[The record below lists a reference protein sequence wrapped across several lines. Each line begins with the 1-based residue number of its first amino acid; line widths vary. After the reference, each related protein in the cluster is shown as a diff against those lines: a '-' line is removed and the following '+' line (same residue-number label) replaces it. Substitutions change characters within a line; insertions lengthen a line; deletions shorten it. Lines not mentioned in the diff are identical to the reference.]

1 MKFNK
6 KRGFTIVE
14 LIIVIAVIAILAA
27 VLIPVFSNL
36 IQQGKDADSKVL
48 VNTLNKGVAM
58 SGKNDYDTMHEVL
71 AVVEQNV
78 GVDVAKLNAAQAKGN
93 TILWDSTNKTF
104 VFLKSDGTY
113 VAAPEVTR
121 VDTAKYNLWKISD
134 NTADLTDENGY
145 SIYWT
150 GENLVNQKVVNG
162 FDAGKS
168 EITSIVYKNETATA
182 KNVVIRTNSYATNL
196 EVNGYVDPADSTK
209 GDVINHYGLTGEL
222 TVTKCAKACYHENGN
237 TAYATVVNGKVVAK
251 QGGTISVVLATTNDA
266 IIAKDGGE
274 VVKAYKEANVTTAD
288 ESVELVEATEEV
300 VNAAKGEAISNGL
313 NTEMSESNRD
323 IAARVGTKFFDTLQG
338 AYEAA
343 QAKDTIVLNKDIVLA
358 KSFVVTKELTL
369 DLNGKTISN
378 TTDIWEVNSSYDWAL
393 ISVQENG
400 NLTITGNGAVRAKE
414 NDCYAVDVQDGA
426 KCTIE
431 NGEFIGNIH
440 AVYVQKGELTVNGG
454 KFSIQ
459 QKYSDATKANE
470 FVLNCYDAN
479 RAAGT
484 AKIVVNGGIYDRF
497 NPADCYAEGAHTNFV
512 ADGYVCEKIEKGF
525 LSGTEKYDA
534 YVVKKAN

>member
-168 EITSIVYKNETATA
+168 EITSINYERATGAEA
-182 KNVVIRTNSYATNL
+182 KSVVIRTNGGSLTVNAKTDDIKHYGAADLVDVQAVKDKSFHEFGTVAVANVKDGHFVAEKSAVIINVHVEATTASVKQENGAKVFDYTKEKTITTEVKVEGTDTVISETAKADEVKTDAANSSVVAENGVA
-196 EVNGYVDPADSTK
+196 EVNGVQFK
-209 GDVINHYGLTGEL
+209 
-222 TVTKCAKACYHENGN
+222 
-237 TAYATVVNGKVVAK
+237 
-251 QGGTISVVLATTNDA
+251 
-266 IIAKDGGE
+266 
-274 VVKAYKEANVTTAD
+274 
-288 ESVELVEATEEV
+288 
-300 VNAAKGEAISNGL
+300 
-313 NTEMSESNRD
+313 
-323 IAARVGTKFFDTLQG
+323 TLQ
-338 AYEAA
+338 AA
-343 QAKDTIVLNKDIVLA
+343 FNKAKNNDTIVV
-358 KSFVVTKELTL
+358 KSNIDLDCTVSLTSGNNVTL
-369 DLNGKTISN
+369 DMNGKKLYNTVDLWDKPSADSN
-378 TTDIWEVNSSYDWAL
+378 NWSLV
-393 ISVQENG
+393 SVRSG
-400 NLTITGNGAVRAKE
+400 NLTITGNGVFDAKA
-414 NDCYAVDVQDGA
+414 NDCFAVDVQDGA

-431 NGEFIGNIH
+431 NGTFVGNIH
-440 AVYVQKGELTVNGG
+440 AVYVFEGELTVNGG
-454 KFSIQ
+454 LYRIQ
-459 QKYSDATKANE
+459 QKYSNAAKANE

-484 AKIVVNGGIYDRF
+484 AKIVVTGGTFELF
-497 NPADCYAEGAHTNFV
+497 NPADCWAEGEHTNFCKE
-512 ADGYVCEKIEKGF
+512 GYTTVSSIIT
-525 LSGTEKYDA
+525 GTESDLQWT
-534 YVVKKAN
+534 VVKK

>member
-58 SGKNDYDTMHEVL
+58 SGKNNYDTMHEVL

-168 EITSIVYKNETATA
+168 EITSIVYKNETTTA

-300 VNAAKGEAISNGL
+300 VNAAKDEAISNGL

-343 QAKDTIVLNKDIVLA
+343 QAKDTIVLNKDIVLE
-358 KSFVVTKELTL
+358 KPFVVTKELIL

-378 TTDIWEVNSSYDWAL
+378 TTDIWNEPKCDWSL
-393 ISVQENG
+393 ISVQETG
-400 NLTITGNGAVRAKE
+400 NLTITGNGTVNAKE
-414 NDCYAVDVQDGA
+414 NDCFAVDVQDGA

-431 NGEFIGNIH
+431 NGEFISNVH
-440 AVYVQKGELTVNGG
+440 AVYVLEGELTVNGG

-484 AKIVVNGGIYDRF
+484 AKIVVKGGIYDRF

>member
-121 VDTAKYNLWKISD
+121 VDTANYNLWKISD

-162 FDAGKS
+162 FDAGNS

-300 VNAAKGEAISNGL
+300 VNAAKDEAISNGL

-343 QAKDTIVLNKDIVLA
+343 QAKDTIVLNNDIVLA
-358 KSFVVTKELTL
+358 KPFVVTKELTL

-378 TTDIWEVNSSYDWAL
+378 TTDIWSDNDWSL

-400 NLTITGNGAVRAKE
+400 NLTITGNGIVRAKE

-431 NGEFIGNIH
+431 NGEFISNVH
-440 AVYVQKGELTVNGG
+440 AVYVLKGELTVNGG

-459 QKYSDATKANE
+459 QKYPDATKANE

-484 AKIVVNGGIYDRF
+484 AKIVVKGGIYDRF

>member
-1 MKFNK
+1 M
-6 KRGFTIVE
+6 
-14 LIIVIAVIAILAA
+14 
-27 VLIPVFSNL
+27 
-36 IQQGKDADSKVL
+36 
-48 VNTLNKGVAM
+48 
-58 SGKNDYDTMHEVL
+58 
-71 AVVEQNV
+71 
-78 GVDVAKLNAAQAKGN
+78 
-93 TILWDSTNKTF
+93 
-104 VFLKSDGTY
+104 
-113 VAAPEVTR
+113 
-121 VDTAKYNLWKISD
+121 
-134 NTADLTDENGY
+134 
-145 SIYWT
+145 
-150 GENLVNQKVVNG
+150 
-162 FDAGKS
+162 
-168 EITSIVYKNETATA
+168 YKNETTTA

-196 EVNGYVDPADSTK
+196 EVNGYVDPADNTK

-300 VNAAKGEAISNGL
+300 VNAAKDEAISNGL

-358 KSFVVTKELTL
+358 KSFVVTKELIL

-378 TTDIWEVNSSYDWAL
+378 TTDIWSDNDWSL

-400 NLTITGNGAVRAKE
+400 NLTITGNGIVRAKE

-431 NGEFIGNIH
+431 NGEFISNVH
-440 AVYVQKGELTVNGG
+440 AVYVLKGELTVNGG

-459 QKYSDATKANE
+459 QKYPDATKANE

-484 AKIVVNGGIYDRF
+484 AKIVVKGGIYDRF

-512 ADGYVCEKIEKGF
+512 AAGYVCEKIENGF
-525 LSGTEKYDA
+525 VSGTEKYDA

>member
-14 LIIVIAVIAILAA
+14 LIIVIALIAILAA

-168 EITSIVYKNETATA
+168 EITSIVYKNETTTA

-196 EVNGYVDPADSTK
+196 EVNGYVDPADNTK

-300 VNAAKGEAISNGL
+300 VNAAKDEAISNGL

-358 KSFVVTKELTL
+358 KSFVVTKELIL

-378 TTDIWEVNSSYDWAL
+378 TTDIWSDNDWSL

-400 NLTITGNGAVRAKE
+400 NLTITGNGIVRAKE

-431 NGEFIGNIH
+431 NGEFISNVH
-440 AVYVQKGELTVNGG
+440 AVYVLKGELTVNGG

-459 QKYSDATKANE
+459 QKYPDATKANE

-484 AKIVVNGGIYDRF
+484 AKIVVKGGIYDRF

-512 ADGYVCEKIEKGF
+512 AAGYVCEKIENGF
-525 LSGTEKYDA
+525 VSGTEKYDA